1 MKKFFSVVLCVLMVL
16 TPTVG
21 ASATSLWTPIDEMAM
36 ESLRGSSPISASEAK
51 IAYQNYYGLDSDTI
65 DSMLVFVEETEYNF
79 VSVWSNAPADEA
91 VLYDVVTY
99 DDSGYLCSCQ
109 GWTIA
114 PTDETKMLNVVSAGV
129 DSAFDIASIAFIF
142 LLNNPL
148 MSIMLGVGFGYTA
161 FNLIRKG
168 IRTAK
173 RT

>member
-1 MKKFFSVVLCVLMVL
+1 MKKVFSIVLCVLMVF
-16 TPTVG
+16 TFAVG
-21 ASATSLWTPIDEMAM
+21 VSATNVWTPIDEAAM
-36 ESLRGSSPISASEAK
+36 ESLRGSSPITISEAK

-79 VSVWSNAPADEA
+79 VSIWSNAPVDEA
-91 VLYDVVTY
+91 VLYDVITY
-99 DDSGYLCSCQ
+99 DDDGNLCSCQ
-109 GWTIA
+109 GWKIA
-114 PTDETKMLNVVSAGV
+114 PTDETKVLNAVSAGV
-129 DSAFDIASIAFIF
+129 DNAFDVASIAFNF